1 MSESLSR
8 TESDLGALVDGR
20 TNPEPPQSRIEL
32 LLHKLLGEEVVTFTP
47 QSRVEELLLELY
59 EKEITGDIVAKTITD
74 NGTYNASSEGKD
86 GYNPVVVNVPV
97 TIIDSLNV
105 TENNTYTAPEG
116 HAYSPVVVNV
126 PQKIIDSLTATNNGT
141 YTPEEGH
148 AYGSVVVSIPLA
160 SERSW

>member
-59 EKEITGDIVAKTITD
+59 DKEITGDIIAKTITD
-74 NGTYNASSEGKD
+74 NGTYNASSEDKD
-86 GYNPVVVNVPV
+86 GYNPVVVNVP
-97 TIIDSLNV
+97 TAIIDSV
-105 TENNTYTAPEG
+105 TLTDNGTYTAETG
-116 HAYSPVVVNV
+116 HAYSPVIV
-126 PQKIIDSLTATNNGT
+126 D
-141 YTPEEGH
+141 
-148 AYGSVVVSIPLA
+148 IPLA

>member
-59 EKEITGDIVAKTITD
+59 DKEITGDIIAKTVTD

-86 GYNPVVVNVPV
+86 GYNPVVVAIPLGTKTV
-97 TIIDSLNV
+97 TDNG
-105 TENNTYTAPEG
+105 TYDASSDLLKAFTTFT
-116 HAYSPVVVNV
+116 VNV
-126 PQKIIDSLTATNNGT
+126 P
-141 YTPEEGH
+141 
-148 AYGSVVVSIPLA
+148 LA
-160 SERSW
+160 SWRTW